1 MTWDQKHPTCINNSD
16 QLKNHHSS
24 QTQASWFCTHACSH
38 TCAHTHTHT
47 PHTCSMHTHT
57 HTHTATWGQKLPICM
72 NNSVMILYTHTCTHT
87 RMHTHRVRWPKKNEY
102 VKQYLCHFH
111 GELSVMTRLIPRK
124 MSGREHPSLCQL
136 KTSNDTISD
145 IYVFLQI
152 RSKESQRNQCACH
165 QHQSNI
171 NWLILD
177 DVGF

>member
-1 MTWDQKHPTCINNSD
+1 MVLHTCMLI
-16 QLKNHHSS
+16 HM
-24 QTQASWFCTHACSH
+24 CTHIHIHNTHAAC
-38 TCAHTHTHT
+38 THTHT
-47 PHTCSMHTHT
+47 QQPEVRNFQFAWTIVPWSCIHTPAHIH
-57 HTHTATWGQKLPICM
+57 A
-72 NNSVMILYTHTCTHT
+72 CTH
-87 RMHTHRVRWPKKNEY
+87 RELDDPKNEY

-111 GELSVMTRLIPRK
+111 WELSVMTRLIPRK

-136 KTSNDTISD
+136 KTSNDIISD
-145 IYVFLQI
+145 IYVFLQR